1 MILKNNSIQYWNN
14 ISEVNVTLTE
24 VLTLAYLNNKKT
36 MDFKFSKFGYLNGSS
51 KFAKGKTIGVN
62 TYAIYFAPYN
72 LSGRNVCAMATKECI
87 TGCLNTSGRVKM
99 DVKNLIVT
107 ARINRTNAFYEH
119 REASM
124 IKIISEIDGAKKK
137 SKRQKMD
144 FAVRLNG
151 TSDLSPE
158 IFKAFGQNILE
169 LFPNVQFYD
178 YTKIPN
184 RLRLAEKYKNY
195 HLTFSHTGQNW
206 NDCVNA
212 LESNVNVAVIF
223 DTKKGQPLPK
233 TFNGY
238 KVIDGDLSDYR
249 PGDTKKR
256 IVGLR
261 WKDIKNR
268 ADNAAIKDSM
278 FVVKTNS
285 QQHVTLTEQCT
296 LAETI

>member
-1 MILKNNSIQYWNN
+1 MNFN
-14 ISEVNVTLTE
+14 
-24 VLTLAYLNNKKT
+24 
-36 MDFKFSKFGYLNGSS
+36 FSKFGYLNGSS
-51 KFAKGKTIGVN
+51 KFAKGKKIGVN

-99 DVKNLIVT
+99 DIHNLIVT
-107 ARINRTNAFYEH
+107 ARINRTNAFYEN
-119 REASM
+119 RDASM
-124 IKIISEIDGAKKK
+124 VKIISEIKGAAKK
-137 SKRQKMD
+137 SANQNMD

-184 RLRLAEKYKNY
+184 RLRLAQKYSNY
-195 HLTFSHTGQNW
+195 HLTFSYTGANW
-206 NDCVNA
+206 SDCVTA

-223 DTKKGQPLPK
+223 DTKKGQKLPA

-249 PGDTKKR
+249 PGDAKKR

-268 ADNAAIKDSM
+268 KDNEAIKNSM

-285 QQHVTLTEQCT
+285 QRHVTLSEQCT
-296 LAETI
+296 LVTA

>member
-1 MILKNNSIQYWNN
+1 MKF
-14 ISEVNVTLTE
+14 
-24 VLTLAYLNNKKT
+24 
-36 MDFKFSKFGYLNGSS
+36 DFSKFGYLNGSS
-51 KFAKGKTIGVN
+51 KFAKGKKIGVN

-87 TGCLNTSGRVKM
+87 LGCLHTSGRAKM
-99 DVKNLIVT
+99 DVKDLIAT
-107 ARINRTNAFYEH
+107 ARINRTNAFYEN

-124 IKIISEIDGAKKK
+124 TKIISELKSAIKK
-137 SKRQKMD
+137 SAKQNME

-184 RLRLAEKYKNY
+184 RLRLTQKYPNY
-195 HLTFSHTGQNW
+195 HLTLSYTGENW

-212 LESNVNVAVIF
+212 LEQGINVAVIF
-223 DTKKGQPLPK
+223 DTKKGKDLPK

-238 KVIDGDLSDYR
+238 NVLDGDLSDYR
-249 PGDTKKR
+249 PGDEKKS

-268 ADNAAIKDSM
+268 ANNTTIKASK
-278 FVVKTNS
+278 FVVKTNGLE
-285 QQHVTLTEQCT
+285 HVTLTEQCT
-296 LAETI
+296 LAASKPVLA